1 MTEVVSD
8 TNTACGEQSLDRK
21 SKWPTQYCLAR
32 DTFLTATNT
41 VNAPATSSSQQHNR
55 TTMHRYPGPRMHV
68 RRQGRRND
76 NNMSPMIMMLLMQIY
91 QRYEEL
97 PVKPPVTFA
106 LVAYNV
112 GAHVYPAMVLP
123 YSLDAVCLSSY
134 TFLSAWYRSDWGGV
148 VRRTVLSA
156 FTHAD
161 DMHLYYNMGSLL
173 VKGVQ
178 LEQKMGSEAFGG
190 FVAFAVVVAHLLS
203 VVVGVFADSMGYQT
217 GCAVGFSGVL
227 FAMKL
232 VLNHGAHAPGSGAT
246 SRVWGVKIASR
257 HAHWLEILVASYFN
271 PRSSIVGHACGAALT
286 TPSTLRK
293 ATAFDT
299 AIMLLDQSS
308 ASTANS
314 TDKRKPN
321 QTVEEHIAQK
331 DQSRPV

>member
-1 MTEVVSD
+1 
-8 TNTACGEQSLDRK
+8 
-21 SKWPTQYCLAR
+21 
-32 DTFLTATNT
+32 
-41 VNAPATSSSQQHNR
+41 
-55 TTMHRYPGPRMHV
+55 MHRYPGPRMHV

-148 VRRTVLSA
+148 FRRTVLSA

-232 VLNHGAHAPGSGAT
+232 VLNHGAHAP
-246 SRVWGVKIASR
+246 ASR
-257 HAHWLEILVASYFN
+257 IRDDFREILTGKTMKN
-271 PRSSIVGHACGAALT
+271 RH
-286 TPSTLRK
+286 RR
-293 ATAFDT
+293 
-299 AIMLLDQSS
+299 MW
-308 ASTANS
+308 
-314 TDKRKPN
+314 
-321 QTVEEHIAQK
+321 
-331 DQSRPV
+331 